1 MIDTASGVAEYGVG
15 GGITWDSIAGE
26 EYVEALLKAALLTE
40 PWPAFDLI
48 ETPRLEHG
56 AYALLERHLER
67 LEASARY
74 FGIPLACGLLRK
86 KLDAHAR
93 AYPAGAQRVRL
104 LVSQN
109 GDARIECQALP
120 QAYEHPQLV
129 AFARTPVVRHDRFLF
144 HKTTHRA
151 VYDVRRAA
159 RPDVFDVL
167 LWNVEGEVTEFMI
180 GNLVIELDGRRWTPP
195 IETGLLAGV
204 FRAEL
209 LACGAIH
216 ERVLYPTDV
225 ERATRCW
232 LVNSVRGWVAV
243 EFVA

>member
-1 MIDTASGVAEYGVG
+1 M
-15 GGITWDSIAGE
+15 
-26 EYVEALLKAALLTE
+26 
-40 PWPAFDLI
+40 
-48 ETPRLEHG
+48 R
-56 AYALLERHLER
+56 R
-67 LEASARY
+67 
-74 FGIPLACGLLRK
+74 
-86 KLDAHAR
+86 
-93 AYPAGAQRVRL
+93 

-151 VYDVRRAA
+151 VYDARRAE

-167 LWNVEGEVTEFMI
+167 LWNAEGEVTEFTI

-204 FRAEL
+204 FWAEL

-216 ERVLYPTDV
+216 ERVLYHADV
-225 ERATRCW
+225 ERAEGCW
-232 LVNSVRGWVAV
+232 LVNSVAAGWLLNSSLDAAHSVSTKSAKGV
-243 EFVA
+243 KLLVSSRPLRLSL